1 MATERFRDL
10 PDRVTALEP
19 TKIRVMFSL
28 AEQHDGDLVRL
39 EIGEPDFD
47 TPEHIVD
54 AATEAARAG
63 KTQYTTGRGVPE
75 LREAIAEKSAREHDL
90 DLDPADEIMVTA
102 GAMEAICLALLTVAE
117 PDSDVIIPTP
127 AWPNY
132 VIQARIADANPV
144 QVAMP
149 PERGFELDPDRIADA
164 MSEDTSAVVLNSP
177 SNPTGRIHDREAV
190 EAVVDAAA
198 DHGAYVIADEVYSSL
213 TFEGEP
219 RSMVA
224 DIDDRDRTF
233 VVNSCSK
240 QYAMTGWRVAWLAGP
255 ESLIDN
261 AVTLHPGTTLCAST
275 PSQYA
280 AIGALEG
287 SQEPIEEMHDAF
299 ARRRDYVA
307 ERVAGLPEV
316 TAATPEGAFYAFLD
330 VSAVPGSSFEIAKR
344 LLEEHEVVTVPGDG
358 FGPGGEGFLR
368 ISFANSLER
377 IGEGFDRIEAFLDDE
392 LA

>member
-1 MATERFRDL
+1 MATERLVDL

-19 TKIRVMFSL
+19 TKIRVMFGL

-47 TPEHIVD
+47 TPDHVVE
-54 AATEAARAG
+54 AATDAARAG
-63 KTQYTTGRGVPE
+63 KTRYTTGRGIPA
-75 LREAIAEKSAREHDL
+75 LRKAIAAKSSREHDL
-90 DLDPADEIMVTA
+90 DLDPANEIMVTT
-102 GAMEAICLALLTVAE
+102 GAMEAICLALLTVSG

-132 VIQARIADANPV
+132 VIQAHIADANPV
-144 QVAMP
+144 QVPMP
-149 PERGFELDPDRIADA
+149 ADRGFELDPDRIVDA

-177 SNPTGRIHDREAV
+177 SNPTGRIHDRDAV

-213 TFEGEP
+213 TFGDEP

-224 DIDDRDRTF
+224 DLDDRDRVF

-255 ESLIDN
+255 EALVDN

-275 PSQYA
+275 PSQHA
-280 AIGALEG
+280 AVEALTG
-287 SQEPIEEMHDAF
+287 PQGPIEEMHDAF
-299 ARRRDYVA
+299 AERREYVT

-316 TAATPEGAFYAFLD
+316 TAAKPEGAFYAFLD
-330 VSAVPGSSFEIAKR
+330 MSAVPGSSFEITKR
-344 LLEEHEVVTVPGDG
+344 LLEEHEVVTVPGEG
-358 FGPGGEGFLR
+358 FGPGGEEFVR

-377 IGEGFDRIEAFLDDE
+377 IGEGFDRIEAFLDAE
-392 LA
+392 LE